1 MIGVL
6 DMLIKTVCEYN
17 DEGCLVYAE
26 NFPGAFVR
34 GRNYENAVAKFK
46 KEIESWLD
54 WAEDGAK
61 SEEPIETELIQEKKS
76 ELKVCD
82 ADSDIIFD
90 SEREMLTKEEYQR
103 LKILALRSAMDL
115 ERLYDSVPNKKMNI
129 APQRESFYG
138 KIPSTAEE
146 MYNHCMN
153 ITEYYFG
160 EIGVDVEN
168 GPDILSCRA
177 AGFEKL
183 EQQENFLENKVFLGS
198 YDEEWSLRKVLRRFI
213 WHDRIHARAMYR
225 RAYEAFWDDEIDNV
239 FRFRK

>member
-1 MIGVL
+1 
-6 DMLIKTVCEYN
+6 MLIKAVCEYN
-17 DEGCLVYAE
+17 DEGCLVYAD

-34 GRNYENAVAKFK
+34 GRNYHNAVAKFS

-54 WAEDGAK
+54 WAEGETK
-61 SEEPIETELIQEKKS
+61 SDEPVEIELIQEKKNPD
-76 ELKVCD
+76 LKICD
-82 ADSDIIFD
+82 ADSDVIFD
-90 SEREMLTKEEYQR
+90 SEKKPLTKEEYQR

-115 ERLYDSVPNKKMNI
+115 ERLYDSVPDKKMNI
-129 APQRESFYG
+129 VPLRETFYG
-138 KIPSTAEE
+138 KVPSTAEE

-160 EIGVDVEN
+160 EIGVEAKN

-183 EQQENFLENKVFLGS
+183 EHQENYLENKVFLGS
-198 YDEEWSLRKVLRRFI
+198 YGEEWSLRKVLRRFI

-225 RAYEAFWDDEIDNV
+225 RAYEAFWDADIDNV
-239 FRFRK
+239 FHFKLK

>member
-1 MIGVL
+1 MVIRA
-6 DMLIKTVCEYN
+6 VCEYN

-34 GRNYENAVAKFK
+34 GRNYKNAVAKFRD
-46 KEIESWLD
+46 EIESWID
-54 WAEDGAK
+54 WANGEVETG
-61 SEEPIETELIQEKKS
+61 SQIEIELVLEKKS
-76 ELKVCD
+76 DLCIKD

-90 SEREMLTKEEYQR
+90 SEKEPLSKEEYNK

-115 ERLYDSVPNKKMNI
+115 ERLYDSVPDKKMRI
-129 APQRESFYG
+129 VFERDTFYG

-160 EIGVDVEN
+160 EIGVKAEN
-168 GPDILSCRA
+168 GPDILSARSN
-177 AGFEKL
+177 GFAELEKA
-183 EQQENFLENKVFLGS
+183 EGFLDNKVFMGS

-213 WHDRIHARAMYR
+213 WHDRIHAKAMYR
-225 RAYEAFWDDEIDNV
+225 RAYEAFWDAEIDNV
-239 FRFRK
+239 FCFRKK

>member
-1 MIGVL
+1 
-6 DMLIKTVCEYN
+6 MLIKAVCEYN
-17 DEGCLVYAE
+17 DEGCLVYAD

-34 GRNYENAVAKFK
+34 GRNYQNAAAKFS

-54 WAEDGAK
+54 WAEGKTKTD
-61 SEEPIETELIQEKKS
+61 EPVEIELVQEKKNTG
-76 ELKVCD
+76 LKICD
-82 ADSDIIFD
+82 ADSDVIFD
-90 SEREMLTKEEYQR
+90 SEREPLTKEEYQK

-115 ERLYDSVPNKKMNI
+115 ERLYDSVPDKRMNI
-129 APQRESFYG
+129 VPKRETFYG

-160 EIGVDVEN
+160 EIGVEAEN

-183 EQQENFLENKVFLGS
+183 EQQENFLENEVFLGS

-225 RAYEAFWDDEIDNV
+225 RAYEAFWDSDIDNV
-239 FRFRK
+239 FRFKLK

>member
-1 MIGVL
+1 MI
-6 DMLIKTVCEYN
+6 IKAVCEYN

-34 GRNYENAVAKFK
+34 GRKYESAIAKFP

-54 WAEDGAK
+54 WAKGEAK
-61 SEEPIETELIQEKKS
+61 IDELFEIELVQEKKND
-76 ELKVCD
+76 ELRICD
-82 ADSDIIFD
+82 ADSDVIFD
-90 SEREMLTKEEYQR
+90 SEREPLTKAEYNE

-115 ERLYDSVPNKKMNI
+115 ERMYDSIPDKKMRI
-129 APQRESFYG
+129 VPERDTFYG

-160 EIGVDVEN
+160 EIDVPAEN
-168 GPDILSCRA
+168 GPDILTCRQK
-177 AGFEKL
+177 GFEEL
-183 EQQENFLENKVFLGS
+183 EKQENFLENKVFDGS
-198 YDEEWSLRKVLRRFI
+198 YGEEWSLRKVLRRFI

-225 RAYEAFWDDEIDNV
+225 RAYEAFWDAEIDNV
-239 FRFRK
+239 FCFKRK